1 MRVFVC
7 VCVWC
12 VSMDACK
19 CVCRHTPALMAR
31 FVCRNPC
38 VVFFQLQ
45 IIFFQILKYFYT
57 VHIPLTK
64 IVKSA
69 AFFSLS

>member
-1 MRVFVC
+1 MHASVYVGILLRSWQGLYVGIHV
-7 VCVWC
+7 
-12 VSMDACK
+12 
-19 CVCRHTPALMAR
+19 LL
-31 FVCRNPC
+31 
-38 VVFFQLQ
+38 FFQLQ
-45 IIFFQILKYFYT
+45 IIFFQILKYFST